1 MQSVWISAI
10 GLCLS
15 SVIGSIIGLSFKGL
29 SHRWNDIIM
38 GFCAG
43 VMLAA
48 SVIGLILPATEMA
61 GSSGWWQVSI
71 GVMIGALFLSLLDKI
86 TPHLHKLTGLEPEE
100 HANNEHI
107 NRI

>member
-1 MQSVWISAI
+1 MQSVWISAV

-61 GSSGWWQVSI
+61 GSAGW
-71 GVMIGALFLSLLDKI
+71 
-86 TPHLHKLTGLEPEE
+86 
-100 HANNEHI
+100 
-107 NRI
+107 